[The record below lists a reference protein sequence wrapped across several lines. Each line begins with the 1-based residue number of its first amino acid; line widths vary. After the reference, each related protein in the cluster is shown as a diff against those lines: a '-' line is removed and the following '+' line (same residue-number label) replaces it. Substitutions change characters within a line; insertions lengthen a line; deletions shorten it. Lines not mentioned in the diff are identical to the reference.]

1 MATPRPTSN
10 DKHAV
15 PSPNL
20 PESTFAKLLQLVR
33 TVQTGMQY
41 IDQSHGLS
49 GSQLWAVWQISAQP
63 GLKVSELAEAMHIH
77 HSTASNLLDKLEKR
91 ELLRRERQ
99 TDDSRVVRLHLT
111 PAGKTIVKDIPGP
124 LQGRL
129 RGALKAVPSE
139 VLAGL
144 YQGLTA
150 VLDSMSA
157 APSAP
162 PLSDSAH
169 LPADN
174 QGAV

>member
-1 MATPRPTSN
+1 MANPRPATSG
-10 DKHAV
+10 KHSTPA
-15 PSPNL
+15 PSL
-20 PESTFAKLLQLVR
+20 SESTFGKLLQLVR

-111 PAGKTIVKDIPGP
+111 PAGKAIVKDIPGP

-129 RGALKAVPSE
+129 RRALQNVPPE

-144 YQGLTA
+144 YTGLTA
-150 VLDSMSA
+150 VLDSMGA
-157 APSAP
+157 APDAS
-162 PLSDSAH
+162 PLADSTH
-169 LPADN
+169 IPDN
-174 QGAV
+174 HKGAT